1 VGGTK
6 NRAYASKHKAMRGK
20 RSRGKESALER
31 GITTLARHADVA

>member
-1 VGGTK
+1 
-6 NRAYASKHKAMRGK
+6 MRGK